1 MLQDLFFL
9 DNSRSNYS
17 FLSGRGLKS
26 MVQELS
32 DLRQSI
38 VEGRYQDALKII
50 DELEG
55 MGKQA
60 ILRNLESF
68 LIRLLIHL
76 IKNQVEKRLTNSW
89 AAFIS
94 NSIRQIKKINLKD
107 NKKSYYIGQNEW
119 FEYLEEAFEV
129 AILEASIEVSGGTYT
144 PIQLEEIINKE
155 QIFQITLSLIALT
168 YQSSAKDLLSAVR
181 EYFINLP
188 GGKEWLERRI

>member
-1 MLQDLFFL
+1 
-9 DNSRSNYS
+9 
-17 FLSGRGLKS
+17 
-26 MVQELS
+26 MVQELI

-38 VEGRYQDALKII
+38 VEGRYQDALEIV

-68 LIRLLIHL
+68 LVRLLIHL

-89 AAFIS
+89 AASIS
-94 NSIRQIKKINLKD
+94 DSVRQIKKLNLKD
-107 NKKSYYIGQNEW
+107 NKKSYYIDQDNW
-119 FEYLEEAFEV
+119 SEYLEEAFEV
-129 AILEASIEVSGGTYT
+129 AILEASIEVCGGTYT
-144 PIQLEEIINKE
+144 PIQLEEIVDKE
-155 QIFQITLSLIALT
+155 QIIKTASSLINFS
-168 YQSSAKDLLSAVR
+168 YQYSTKDLLSVIR